1 MNNELIHAKS
11 PYLLQHAHNP
21 VQWHEWNDASI
32 ELARSQNKPIFLSI
46 GYSTCHWCHVMER
59 ESFENDS
66 IAQLMNANFIC
77 IKVDREERPDID
89 RVYMTFVQATN
100 NGQGGWPMSV
110 FLTPA
115 LEPFFGGTYFPPRD
129 AYGRPGFPT
138 LLQSIAKS
146 WDDDRDNIN
155 KIAENAGQFLKNAA
169 RKSLE
174 NEENAVQWEAV
185 FSGALQ
191 QFASEFDPK
200 WGGFGEAPKFPRPVT
215 HDFLHR
221 AHAAIGEKNAIEMSQ
236 RTLEAMCRGGMRDH
250 LGGGFHRYS
259 VDAQWVVSHFE
270 KMLYDQ
276 AQLVVSLLE
285 IGQISGDQYFY
296 NMVRST
302 LDYVMRDLTHQSG
315 GFFAGEDADSLPE
328 ESAPQKVEGAFYV
341 WTEAEIDRMLGD
353 AAPLFKAFYQVQA
366 KGNAPREGDPH
377 GEFRGQNIL
386 FERESLEKIAPQ
398 FSWTVQQAHIIL
410 TECRDKLFEIRTQR
424 PRPHRDEKI
433 ITAWNG
439 LMISA
444 FAQAGAILNDSRYLQ
459 AASRAAEFI
468 QNELFD
474 AEAGTLQRH
483 YKDGASPIGGFADDY
498 AFLVRGLLD
507 LWEASGQTRWLE
519 WAQVLA
525 QTQARLFWDEQNG
538 GYFSAPNDPHVLV
551 RDKESYDGAEPS
563 SHAISAQN
571 DVRLAQL
578 LDDDLA
584 RQRAE
589 KSLPLFGERL
599 HSIPSAMPALLC
611 AALQFHNAPQHIVLV
626 GERDSE
632 DFRELQRT
640 IYQKFLPFASIIKLH
655 EDNRDMLGNL
665 MPFVRE
671 MTPRDGRA
679 TAYVCQNFACQAPV
693 TSAEEL
699 AQLL

>member
-32 ELARSQNKPIFLSI
+32 ELARTKNLPIFLSI

-66 IAQLMNANFIC
+66 IAQLMNDNFIC

-110 FLTPA
+110 FLTPT

-138 LLQSIAKS
+138 LLQSIARS
-146 WDDDRDNIN
+146 WDDDRENID
-155 KIAENAGQFLKNAA
+155 KIAENAAQFLQRAA
-169 RKSLE
+169 AKSVE
-174 NEENAVQWEAV
+174 NEDNAVQWEAV

-191 QFASEFDPK
+191 QFASEYDPQ
-200 WGGFGEAPKFPRPVT
+200 WGGFGDAPKFPRPVT

-221 AHAAIGEKNAIEMSQ
+221 AHAAIGAPNAIEMSQ

-259 VDAQWVVSHFE
+259 VDAQWIVSHFE

-276 AQLVVSLLE
+276 AQLTVSLLE
-285 IGQISGDQYFY
+285 IGQISGDKYFHD
-296 NMVRST
+296 MARST
-302 LDYVMRDLTHQSG
+302 LDYVLRDLTHQSG
-315 GFFAGEDADSLPE
+315 GFFAGEDADSLPNE
-328 ESAPQKVEGAFYV
+328 NAAQKIEGAFYV
-341 WTEAEIDRMLGD
+341 WTESEIDSALGEN
-353 AAPLFKAFYQVQA
+353 AALFKALYHVQS

-386 FERESLEKIAPQ
+386 FEGESLEKISAQ
-398 FSWTVQQAHIIL
+398 FSLAEDAARAIL
-410 TECRDKLFEIRTQR
+410 LEGRDTLFAIRAQR

-444 FAQAGAILNDSRYLQ
+444 FAQAGAILNKRKYLQ
-459 AASRAAEFI
+459 AAIRAAEFI
-468 QNELFD
+468 ENELFD
-474 AEAGTLQRH
+474 AKAGTLQRH

-525 QTQARLFWDEQNG
+525 ATQTLLFWDEQNG
-538 GYFSAPNDPHVLV
+538 GYFSAPADPHVLV

-563 SHAISAQN
+563 SHSISAQN

-578 LDDDLA
+578 LDDEHA
-584 RQRAE
+584 RARAE
-589 KSLPLFGERL
+589 LSLPLFSERL
-599 HSIPSAMPALLC
+599 RSIPSTMPALLC
-611 AALQFHNAPQHIVLV
+611 AALQFHSAPQHIVLV
-626 GERDSE
+626 GDKESE
-632 DFRELQRT
+632 DFQELERT
-640 IYQKFLPFASIIKLH
+640 IYQRFLPFAALIKLH
-655 EDNRDMLGNL
+655 DDNREVLGEL

-671 MTPRDGRA
+671 MTMRDGRA
-679 TAYVCQNFACQAPV
+679 TAYVCRDFACQAPV
-693 TSAEEL
+693 TEADKL